1 MYPCPGQAPVQH
13 HLCSRLSPSLHLQPE
28 HRVSMEMTWPA
39 PLWLMALVA
48 GADSSVTVQWWR
60 TLEAQHD
67 WRPVQHWRE
76 DTRKLQGGEPGAAES
91 RSFDG
96 AAAVIKE

>member
-1 MYPCPGQAPVQH
+1 
-13 HLCSRLSPSLHLQPE
+13 
-28 HRVSMEMTWPA
+28 MEMSWLA
-39 PLWLMALVA
+39 PLWLAALVA

-60 TLEAQHD
+60 PLEAQQD

-76 DTRKLQGGEPGAAES
+76 DTRKLQGGEPGAAER

-96 AAAVIKE
+96 AAAVIKEQQSRHVSIRHADTMGTRPRGALIKCRTVS

>member
-1 MYPCPGQAPVQH
+1 
-13 HLCSRLSPSLHLQPE
+13 
-28 HRVSMEMTWPA
+28 MEMSWPA
-39 PLWLMALVA
+39 PLWLAALVA

-60 TLEAQHD
+60 PLEAQHD

-76 DTRKLQGGEPGAAES
+76 DTRKLQGGEPGAAER

-96 AAAVIKE
+96 AAAVIKEQQSRHVSIRHADTMARGHAGL

>member
-1 MYPCPGQAPVQH
+1 
-13 HLCSRLSPSLHLQPE
+13 
-28 HRVSMEMTWPA
+28 MEMSWLA
-39 PLWLMALVA
+39 PLWLAALVA

-60 TLEAQHD
+60 PLEAQHD

-76 DTRKLQGGEPGAAES
+76 DTRKLQGGEPGAAER

-96 AAAVIKE
+96 AAAVIIRSSSHVTSRYDTPERGSRDKLAQTWR